1 MDSAILDILKDGSAP
16 VGMVLA
22 LVVYFYA
29 RKDAVRHKAEWKEM
43 AERYEGHETVLIDLV
58 RGNTEA
64 ISTLT
69 ATSSTVLAATKE
81 LRVEVTELRKANGR
95 GR

>member
-1 MDSAILDILKDGSAP
+1 MDSAILDLLKDGSAP
-16 VGMVLA
+16 VGMALA

-81 LRVEVTELRKANGR
+81 LRFEVTELRKSNGR
-95 GR
+95 GH